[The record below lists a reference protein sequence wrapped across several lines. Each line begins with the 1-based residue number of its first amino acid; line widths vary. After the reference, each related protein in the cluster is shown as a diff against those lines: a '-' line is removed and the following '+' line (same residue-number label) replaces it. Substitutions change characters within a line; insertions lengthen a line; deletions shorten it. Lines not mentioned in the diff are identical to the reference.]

1 MAGCPKCGGIDFVR
15 ANPHKESVVHPNGFT
30 TFKELHVGE
39 KLNIPDKWSNG
50 ELDHRP
56 RAYFAALPY
65 HDGVTPSS
73 LGALAAGVLADYA
86 ALDAASTKVGALST
100 MNDQP
105 FSDSVGDTAD
115 SVGAAVR
122 EISGGTAGAYAQS
135 ARDSTDQAR
144 QLNTL
149 SLLPA
154 IISGDQSASFQAR
167 RDILNALSNALVSA
181 RSALKSFY
189 DEPQSGFSAD
199 MVAVAQAV
207 AAAVAADP
215 SYCASVARSGSA
227 VNSAVH
233 DFKAIWN
240 ASQSGKVPINTGS
253 YEQVTA
259 AAIARVL
266 GSAPSPCPPRS
277 PSISAA
283 APSLITVPSKGLSTG
298 AVVGI
303 SLLTAA
309 AVGGGALLMTQKPT
323 RKRRKARQR
332 S

>member
-1 MAGCPKCGGIDFVR
+1 MAGCPKCAIDLVR
-15 ANPHKESVVHPNGFT
+15 VNKHKPTRVHPNGFE
-30 TFKELHVGE
+30 TFESLVAGE
-39 KLNIPDKWSNG
+39 RLNIPDKWSNG

-86 ALDAASTKVGALST
+86 TLDAASTKVGALST

-105 FSDSVGDTAD
+105 FSDSVGDTAS
-115 SVGAAVR
+115 SVDAAVR

-135 ARDSTDQAR
+135 ARDSAGQAR
-144 QLNTL
+144 QLNTI

-154 IISGDQSASFQAR
+154 ISSGDQSASFQAR

-181 RSALKSFY
+181 RSALKAFY

-199 MVAVAQAV
+199 MVTSAQEVATAI
-207 AAAVAADP
+207 AADP

-233 DFKAIWN
+233 DFKAMWN
-240 ASQSGKVPINTGS
+240 SSHSDKVPINTGS
-253 YEQVTA
+253 YEQATA
-259 AAIARVL
+259 AALARVL

-277 PSISAA
+277 PSSSAA
-283 APSLITVPSKGLSTG
+283 VPSLITVPSKGLSTG

-303 SLLTAA
+303 SLLTAG
-309 AVGGGALLMTQKPT
+309 AVGGGAFLMTQKPN
-323 RKRRKARQR
+323 RKRRKARRR